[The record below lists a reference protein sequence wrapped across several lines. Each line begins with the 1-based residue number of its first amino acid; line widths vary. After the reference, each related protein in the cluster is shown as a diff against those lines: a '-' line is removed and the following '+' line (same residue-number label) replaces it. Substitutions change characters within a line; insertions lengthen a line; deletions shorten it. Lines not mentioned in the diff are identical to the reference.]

1 MKRKP
6 ISRIK
11 GILSF
16 QKSLMAI
23 IVGVMLLLY
32 IVIFTVTLM
41 WITCHNSDSKFAA
54 ECDLTHEI
62 TGNRMTGSFVFDHVF
77 NLKKK

>member
-6 ISRIK
+6 IRHIK

-16 QKSLMAI
+16 QKSLI
-23 IVGVMLLLY
+23 IITEMLLLY
-32 IVIFTVTLM
+32 IIIFTVTLM
-41 WITCHNSDSKFAA
+41 WITCHNSDSQFAA

>member
-23 IVGVMLLLY
+23 IIGVMLLLY
-32 IVIFTVTLM
+32 IIIFTVTLM
-41 WITCHNSDSKFAA
+41 WITCHNSDSLVAA

-62 TGNRMTGSFVFDHVF
+62 TGNRMKGSFVFDHVF